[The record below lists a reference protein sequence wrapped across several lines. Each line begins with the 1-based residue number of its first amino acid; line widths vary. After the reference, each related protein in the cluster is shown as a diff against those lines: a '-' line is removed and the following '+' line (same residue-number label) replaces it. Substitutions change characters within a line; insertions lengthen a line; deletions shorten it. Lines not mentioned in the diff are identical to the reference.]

1 VAQAE
6 IVAIMCKAV
15 HSSSSRLLTPAA
27 EVQSGDFV
35 DHTYPDALSDQQI
48 SSMRVVNSRIDGWH
62 DRWVDLVAMQS
73 ELLLPDGR
81 QCVR

>member
-35 DHTYPDALSDQQI
+35 DHTYPDAL
-48 SSMRVVNSRIDGWH
+48 NSRIDGWH